1 MLIKHALIL
10 FFLFTTKILSAAEL
24 INLTANDVS
33 NELNNKA
40 LVIDIRTPQ
49 EWQKTGIIPGSH
61 PIKFFDKNGKSN
73 AKQWLAAVK
82 QLQTSPNQEIILVC
96 HSGGRSG
103 KVGHYL
109 TGQLNMSHVSHLS
122 NGISSWLKENRPTQ
136 KMCSPTQTC

>member
-1 MLIKHALIL
+1 MLIKYTLIF
-10 FFLFTTKILSAAEL
+10 FFLFITKILSAAEL
-24 INLTANDVS
+24 INLTANDLS
-33 NELNNKA
+33 NELHNNA

-49 EWQKTGIIPGSH
+49 EWQQTGIIPGSH
-61 PIKFFDKNGKSN
+61 PIMFFNKNGKYN
-73 AKQWLAAVK
+73 AEQWLASVR
-82 QLQTSPNQEIILVC
+82 QLQTSSDQEIILVC

-109 TGQLNMSHVSHLS
+109 TDQLNLSHVAHLA

>member
-10 FFLFTTKILSAAEL
+10 FFLFSTKILSAAEL
-24 INLTANDVS
+24 IDLTANDVS

-61 PIKFFDKNGKSN
+61 PLMFFDKEGKYN
-73 AKQWLAAVK
+73 AKQWLTEIK
-82 QLQTSPNQEIILVC
+82 KLQTSPNQEIILVC
-96 HSGGRSG
+96 QSGRRSG

-109 TGQLNMSHVSHLS
+109 TNQLKMSHIAHLAH
-122 NGISSWLKENRPTQ
+122 GMASWLKEKRPTQ